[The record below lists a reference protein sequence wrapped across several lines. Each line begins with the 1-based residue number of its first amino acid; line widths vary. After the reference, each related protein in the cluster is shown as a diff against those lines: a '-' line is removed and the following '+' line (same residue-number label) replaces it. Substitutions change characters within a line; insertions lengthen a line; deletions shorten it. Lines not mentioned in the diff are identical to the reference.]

1 MNIPRFFVDR
11 PIFAAVLSTII
22 FVVGT
27 ISAFL
32 LPISEYPEVVPPTVV
47 VRAQYPGASPK
58 VIGETV
64 AAPLEQEING
74 TENMLYMSSL
84 SNSDGTLALTVTFRL
99 GTNLDIAQVQVQNR
113 VSQALPRLPDDVRR
127 FGVTTRKSSPD
138 LTMVVHLFSPDG
150 RYDAKYLRNYALLQV
165 KDTLARI
172 PGMGEVQLF
181 GSGDY
186 SMRVWLDP
194 RKMAALDLAAG
205 DVIGALRE
213 QNIQVAAGT
222 LGQQPAPSGVS
233 LQLAINAQGRLIDEQ
248 QFGDIVLRST
258 PGGATIRIRDV
269 ARVELGANDYSLRSL
284 LNNKEA
290 VAIPI
295 FQLPGSNALALSDNV
310 RKAMVELSRS
320 FPEGVKYDIVY
331 DPTRFVRA
339 SIEEVVRTLFI
350 ALGLVALVVIVFL
363 QTWRA
368 SIIPLVAVPVSLVGT
383 FAVMNVL
390 GFTINAL
397 SLFGLVLAIGIVVD
411 DAIVVVE
418 NVQRHISLGEAPR
431 EAARRAMDEV
441 SSPII
446 AIALVLCAVFVP
458 IAFIPGLSGQFYRQ
472 FALTIAIST
481 VISAFNSLTL
491 SPALSAVLLR
501 ARDAPPDALTRGMNR
516 LFGWFFRPFN
526 RAFEAA
532 ARGYVGTVR
541 RILRVCVLMLAL
553 YVGLLGLTWLGFSK
567 VPAGFI
573 PTQDKQY
580 LVAFAQLPD
589 AASLARTDE
598 VIRRMSEISLKTPG
612 VQNAIAFPGLSIAG
626 FTNSTNAGIIFVGL
640 KPFEERKTPDLSGP
654 ALARTLDERFLEI
667 QDAFVTIFP
676 PPPVQGL
683 GTIGGFKLY
692 LEDRGDLG
700 FDALNDET
708 QRFLAAGR
716 QSREL
721 AGLFTTYQVGV
732 PQLYADVDRT
742 KAKGQGIPITGVFE
756 TMQAYLGSLYVND
769 FNRFGRTF
777 QVTVQAEAPYRL
789 EAADVLALK
798 TRNDGG
804 AMVPLSSVLQVRQS
818 TGPDRV
824 TRYNGYTAAEIDGA
838 PAPGF
843 SSGQAV
849 AAIDRIATSTLSQ
862 GIKYEW
868 TELTYQ
874 QILAGNTA
882 VLVFPLCVLLVF
894 LVLAAQYESW
904 TLPLSVILIVP
915 MCLLA
920 AITGVWI
927 TRGDNNI
934 FTQIG
939 LFVLVGLSCKNAI
952 LIVEFAR
959 ERETQ
964 EGMSPE
970 DAVLTACRLRLRPIL
985 MTSFAFIMGVWP
997 LVASSGAGA
1006 EMRHAMGVAV
1016 FSGMIGVTFFGL
1028 LLTPVFFTSIRRTAR
1043 FCTPRRWRR
1052 APSTGAEFG
1061 PPQVPTL

>member
-22 FVVGT
+22 FVVGA

-58 VIGETV
+58 VIAETV

-194 RKMAALDLAAG
+194 RKMAALDLTAG

-222 LGQQPAPSGVS
+222 LGQQPAPSGVELS
-233 LQLAINAQGRLIDEQ
+233 ARHQRAGAPRRRAAVRRHRRFE
-248 QFGDIVLRST
+248 ST
-258 PGGATIRIRDV
+258 PGGATIRLRDV
-269 ARVELGANDYSLRSL
+269 AHVELGANDYALRSL

-310 RKAMVELSRS
+310 RKAMAELSRS
-320 FPEGVKYDIVY
+320 FPEGIKYDIVY

-383 FAVMNVL
+383 FAVMKAL

-418 NVQRHISLGEAPR
+418 NVQRHIALGEAPR

-598 VIRRMSEISLKTPG
+598 VIRRMSEIALED
-612 VQNAIAFPGLSIAG
+612 ARRR
-626 FTNSTNAGIIFVGL
+626 
-640 KPFEERKTPDLSGP
+640 ERDRVSGP
-654 ALARTLDERFLEI
+654 LHRGVHQQHQRRDHLRRPQALRGA
-667 QDAFVTIFP
+667 QDARPLRTGAG
-676 PPPVQGL
+676 Q
-683 GTIGGFKLY
+683 
-692 LEDRGDLG
+692 
-700 FDALNDET
+700 DA
-708 QRFLAAGR
+708 QRKVPRDPGRLRDHLSAAR
-716 QSREL
+716 R
-721 AGLFTTYQVGV
+721 AGPGHH
-732 PQLYADVDRT
+732 R
-742 KAKGQGIPITGVFE
+742 
-756 TMQAYLGSLYVND
+756 
-769 FNRFGRTF
+769 
-777 QVTVQAEAPYRL
+777 RL
-789 EAADVLALK
+789 
-798 TRNDGG
+798 
-804 AMVPLSSVLQVRQS
+804 
-818 TGPDRV
+818 
-824 TRYNGYTAAEIDGA
+824 
-838 PAPGF
+838 
-843 SSGQAV
+843 QAV
-849 AAIDRIATSTLSQ
+849 
-862 GIKYEW
+862 
-868 TELTYQ
+868 
-874 QILAGNTA
+874 
-882 VLVFPLCVLLVF
+882 
-894 LVLAAQYESW
+894 
-904 TLPLSVILIVP
+904 
-915 MCLLA
+915 
-920 AITGVWI
+920 
-927 TRGDNNI
+927 
-934 FTQIG
+934 
-939 LFVLVGLSCKNAI
+939 
-952 LIVEFAR
+952 
-959 ERETQ
+959 
-964 EGMSPE
+964 
-970 DAVLTACRLRLRPIL
+970 
-985 MTSFAFIMGVWP
+985 
-997 LVASSGAGA
+997 
-1006 EMRHAMGVAV
+1006 
-1016 FSGMIGVTFFGL
+1016 
-1028 LLTPVFFTSIRRTAR
+1028 
-1043 FCTPRRWRR
+1043 PRRSRR
-1052 APSTGAEFG
+1052 SW
-1061 PPQVPTL
+1061 V

>member
-1 MNIPRFFVDR
+1 MNIARFFIDR
-11 PIFAAVLSTII
+11 PILAGVLSILI
-22 FVVGT
+22 FVSGAIAV
-27 ISAFL
+27 FQ

-47 VRAQYPGASPK
+47 VRAQYPGASPQ
-58 VIGETV
+58 VIAETV

-84 SNSDGTLALTVTFRL
+84 SNSDGTLALTVTFAL

-150 RYDAKYLRNYALLQV
+150 RYDETYLRNYALLQI

-172 PGMGEVQLF
+172 PGMGDVLLF

-194 RKMAALDLAAG
+194 SKMAGLGMTAG
-205 DVIGALRE
+205 DVIASLRE
-213 QNIQVAAGT
+213 QNLQVAAGT
-222 LGQQPAPSGVS
+222 LGQQPAARHADF
-233 LQLAINAQGRLIDEQ
+233 QLSINAQGRLVDEN
-248 QFGDIVLRST
+248 QFGNVVLRSM
-258 PGGATIRIRDV
+258 PDGATVRLRDV
-269 ARVELGANDYSLRSL
+269 ARIELGAGDYSLRSL
-284 LNNKEA
+284 LDNRAA

-295 FQLPGSNALALSDNV
+295 FQTPGSNALALSDNV
-310 RKAMVELSRS
+310 RRAMEELSHG
-320 FPEGVKYDIVY
+320 FPQGVAYSIDY

-339 SIEEVVRTLFI
+339 SIIEVVRTLLI

-368 SIIPLVAVPVSLVGT
+368 SIIPLAAVPVSLVGT
-383 FAVMNVL
+383 FAAMKAF
-390 GFTINAL
+390 GFSINAL

-418 NVQRHISLGEAPR
+418 NVERHIALGEPPR
-431 EAARRAMDEV
+431 EAAHRAMEEV

-458 IAFIPGLSGQFYRQ
+458 IAFIPGLSGEFYRQ
-472 FALTIAIST
+472 FALTIAFST

-491 SPALSAVLLR
+491 SPALAASLLR
-501 ARDAPPDALTRGMNR
+501 PHDASPDLPTRAMNR
-516 LFGWFFRPFN
+516 AFGWFFRPFN
-526 RAFEAA
+526 RLFGAA

-541 RILRVCVLMLAL
+541 RLLRVSALAL
-553 YVGLLGLTWLGFSK
+553 VAYLGLLALTWLGFSK
-567 VPAGFI
+567 VPTGFV

-589 AASLARTDE
+589 AASLDRSDA
-598 VIRRMSEISLKTPG
+598 VIRRISDIALQTPG
-612 VQNAIAFPGLSIAG
+612 VEHAIAFPGLSIAG
-626 FTNSTNAGIIFVGL
+626 FTNSTNAGIVFVGL
-640 KPFEERKTPDLSGP
+640 RPFEQRQSPQLYEPAIAKTLNQKFS
-654 ALARTLDERFLEI
+654 AIE
-667 QDAFVTIFP
+667 DAYVAVFP

-692 LEDRGDLG
+692 LEDRADLG
-700 FDALNDET
+700 FEALNEET
-708 QRFLAAGR
+708 QKFLAAAHDA
-716 QSREL
+716 REV
-721 AGLFTTYQVGV
+721 AGLFTTYEVSV
-732 PQLYADVDRT
+732 PQLYADVDRI
-742 KAKGQGIPITGVFE
+742 KAKTQSVPVTNVFE

-777 QVTVQAEAPYRL
+777 QVTVQADAPYRM
-789 EAADVLALK
+789 ETKDVLALK
-798 TRNDGG
+798 TRNDRGE
-804 AMVPLSSVLQVRQS
+804 MVPLSSVMQIRPA

-843 SSGQAV
+843 SSGQAL
-849 AAIDRIATSTLSQ
+849 ATIDRIAASSLPP
-862 GIKYEW
+862 GMRHEW

-874 QILAGNTA
+874 QILAGNKA
-882 VLVFPLCVLLVF
+882 MFIFPLCILLVF

-904 TLPLSVILIVP
+904 SLPLSVILIVP

-920 AITGVWI
+920 SITGVWLD
-927 TRGDNNI
+927 RSDNNI

-939 LFVLVGLSCKNAI
+939 FFVLIGLSCKNAI
-952 LIVEFAR
+952 LLVEFAR
-959 ERETQ
+959 DQQRF
-964 EGMSPE
+964 EGAEPVP
-970 DAVLTACRLRLRPIL
+970 AVLEACRLRLRPIL
-985 MTSFAFIMGVWP
+985 MTSIAFIMGVWP
-997 LVASSGAGA
+997 LVISTGAGA
-1006 EMRHAMGVAV
+1006 EMRHAMGIAV
-1016 FSGMIGVTFFGL
+1016 FSGMIGVTCFGL
-1028 LLTPVFFTSIRRTAR
+1028 LLTPVFFTTIRRIAPAR
-1043 FCTPRRWRR
+1043 GRAVPAGTPGESGHETPGR
-1052 APSTGAEFG
+1052 P
-1061 PPQVPTL
+1061 